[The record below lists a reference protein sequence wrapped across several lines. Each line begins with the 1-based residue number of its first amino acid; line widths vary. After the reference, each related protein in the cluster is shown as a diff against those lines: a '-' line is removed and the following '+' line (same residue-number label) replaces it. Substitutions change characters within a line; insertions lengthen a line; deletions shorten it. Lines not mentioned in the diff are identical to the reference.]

1 MRFIKEKDVVNL
13 REITS
18 LNLLSEKNKSFDLNG
33 IFSPSIFGSQ
43 DYSCECGS
51 LQGAWHTGTICPKC
65 NTTIID
71 PKDNIYRYGKFK
83 IPRGFKIFNTV
94 IYQIMCKNIKGFE
107 NMIKPQSKHI
117 DIDGNIIYNEDNENR
132 CIDFTEFTFNYESA
146 VNAVLPDGTV
156 KFDEKLKKLKSFLL
170 ANEDVVMTDS
180 IIILPLHLRPTQFS
194 ISEKVMLTQ
203 PLNKCYN
210 SINTHIHSIINNV
223 DEKDIMGVE
232 HELFEIQRCMTDLY
246 NQITEIIAYKEG
258 LARDQILSNKINFS
272 GRAVISV
279 KHDNDPTSVSLPKI
293 IFTEIYMP
301 KILTYIVEHMKLSY
315 TDATE
320 YYYMNRF
327 DYDNKI
333 INDAIDEILLTK
345 PIVLLNRNPSL
356 HLLSIQAFY
365 VSEVTNDYTIKLAK
379 PVLQSFNA
387 DFDSDFI
394 VIIKNIT
401 YY

>member
-1 MRFIKEKDVVNL
+1 MRFIKYKDVANL
-13 REITS
+13 REVTS
-18 LNLLSEKNKSFDLNG
+18 LDLLSEKNKSFDLNG

-51 LQGAWHTGTICPKC
+51 LQGAWHSGTICPKC
-65 NTTIID
+65 NTSIMN
-71 PKDNIYRYGKFK
+71 PKDNIYRYGRFK
-83 IPRGFKIFNTV
+83 LPKGFKIFNTI

-107 NMIKPQSKHI
+107 NMIKPQIKHI
-117 DIDGNIIYNEDNENR
+117 DIEGNIIYNDNNNNS
-132 CIDFTEFTFNYESA
+132 CIDFVEFSTNYEKA
-146 VNAVLPDGTV
+146 INTILPDGDIE
-156 KFDEKLKKLKSFLL
+156 FDEKLKKIKHFLL
-170 ANEDVVMTDS
+170 SNEDIVMTDS
-180 IIILPLHLRPTQFS
+180 IIILPLHLRPSQFS

-223 DEKDIMGVE
+223 DEDDIMAID

-293 IFTEIYMP
+293 MFTEIYMP
-301 KILTYIVEHMKLSY
+301 KILSYIVEHMKISY
-315 TDATE
+315 SDATE

-333 INDAIDEILLTK
+333 INEAIEFVLLTK

-365 VSEVTNDYTIKLAK
+365 ISGVTNDYTIKLAK
-379 PVLQSFNA
+379 TVLQSFNA
-387 DFDSDFI
+387 DFDL
-394 VIIKNIT
+394 IKF
-401 YY
+401 YRK